1 MSEFEAATIAYRQA
15 SLVAQQAGLEISR
28 TGVIAAYVQ
37 AAVAVGILQAGI
49 VVWGIRAMTK
59 ESAKREQHHAD
70 RHEESMR
77 RLDTQHKATMHA
89 LRELITRTAK

>member
-1 MSEFEAATIAYRQA
+1 M
-15 SLVAQQAGLEISR
+15 
-28 TGVIAAYVQ
+28 IAAYVQ

-59 ESAKREQHHAD
+59 ESAAR
-70 RHEESMR
+70 SMR